1 MDDMQNNLNA
11 ILNDPSAMQKIMAM
25 AQSLGAAAPREETNK
40 PQGGAEGL
48 PFDPAMLQRLSGMMG
63 QGNVDPQQK
72 ALLKALSPYVNDRRI
87 HKLENAMRAAQMAKI
102 AALAMGQPTGR

>member
-1 MDDMQNNLNA
+1 MDDLQNNLSA

-25 AQSLGAAAPREETNK
+25 AQSLGASAPREEGK
-40 PQGGAEGL
+40 KAAAPEGL

-63 QGNVDPQQK
+63 QGSVDPQQK
-72 ALLKALSPYVNDRRI
+72 ALLQALSPYVNGRRI
-87 HKLENAMRAAQMAKI
+87 HKLENAMRAAKMAKI